1 MTIRR
6 TAVSLLALAAVLGVV
21 ACESA
26 PPPAPPPVYVAPPPP
41 PLPNLALS
49 QNIIDQAAVYQGYL
63 QRASAIATPFSDGP
77 AIQSGLRVG
86 QAYEAGQLQR
96 GAVAYG
102 AVVALQD
109 PTFVAAVREFGRDPT
124 QRAQLVQRLLT
135 EPGYAVSFNGSATA
149 AGLVTSAIGGQA
161 STLLAAGRRVK
172 QQAYDIQHERW
183 SSEPIPGRPERLA
196 LAQTV
201 GRQTLVATPTDS
213 EPLRMAAYGQAPMG
227 VTGTTASPPYTPA
240 VARSLAI
247 AAIAA
252 MGEADGAN
260 AAAVDNLLADPSSL
274 TCLNLSKLM
283 LYQCLSVAR
292 PHYEDVFCLGQHI
305 LIDTANCLTRSVGG
319 AIEAPAVVTSI
330 PTSATQ
336 VTPVARSSV
345 QAAAASGARRGA
357 AARTPARRGS
367 SRR

>member
-1 MTIRR
+1 MTVRR
-6 TAVSLLALAAVLGVV
+6 TTAISLLALAAVLGVA

-26 PPPAPPPVYVAPPPP
+26 PPPAPPPPVYVAPPPP

-49 QNIIDQAAVYQGYL
+49 QNVIDQAAVYQAYL
-63 QRASAIATPFSDGP
+63 QRASAIATPFNDAPS
-77 AIQSGLRVG
+77 IQTSLRVG
-86 QAYEAGQLQR
+86 QAYEAAQLQR

-102 AVVALQD
+102 AIVALQD
-109 PTFVAAVREFGRDPT
+109 PTFVGAVREFGRDPA
-124 QRAQLVQRLLT
+124 QRAQLVQRLLSD
-135 EPGYAVSFNGSATA
+135 PGYAVSFNGSATA

-161 STLLAAGRRVK
+161 ATLLATGNRVK
-172 QQAYDIQHERW
+172 QQAYDIQRQRW
-183 SSEPIPGRPERLA
+183 STTDIPGRPERLA

-201 GRQTLVATPTDS
+201 GRQTLVATPTES

-227 VTGTTASPPYTPA
+227 VSAASASPPYTPA
-240 VARSLAI
+240 VARSLAV

-252 MGEADGAN
+252 MGEADGVN
-260 AAAVDNLLADPSSL
+260 ASAVNDLLAEPSSL

-319 AIEAPAVVTSI
+319 AVDVPAVVTSI
-330 PTSATQ
+330 PTAATR
-336 VTPVARSSV
+336 VTPVPQSSV
-345 QAAAASGARRGA
+345 QAAAAQGAARRA
-357 AARTPARRGS
+357 APARRPS